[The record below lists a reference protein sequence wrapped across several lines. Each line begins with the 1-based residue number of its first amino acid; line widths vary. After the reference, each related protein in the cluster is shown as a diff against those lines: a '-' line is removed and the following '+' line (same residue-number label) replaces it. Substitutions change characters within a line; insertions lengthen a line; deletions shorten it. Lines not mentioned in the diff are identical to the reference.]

1 MRSAPES
8 LPDSPAPVLGL
19 RERKKAR
26 TRAAIRDHA
35 MRLFREQGYAE
46 TTVDQIADAAEVSP
60 STFFRYFPTKED
72 VVLGDEFGPLI
83 TEAFRAQPLDRTPIQ
98 AVRAALQQVFA
109 DMPADAKLRDQ
120 ERHELIR
127 NVPEL
132 RIAVLDEYTSAF
144 RLLASLVAE
153 RLGHAETDLR
163 VRVFS
168 GALVGVALAALEDAR
183 TDDSADVSGLLD
195 EALSLLEAGLPL

>member
-1 MRSAPES
+1 MRSAPDR
-8 LPDSPAPVLGL
+8 LPDSPAPPLGL

-72 VVLGDEFGPLI
+72 VILGDEFDPLI
-83 TEAFRAQPLDRTPIQ
+83 VEAFRAQPLDLTPIQ
-98 AVRAALQQVFA
+98 AVRAALKQVFA
-109 DMPADAKLRDQ
+109 DMPADAKLRDR

-132 RIAVLDEYTSAF
+132 RIAILDEYTSSF

-153 RLGHAETDLR
+153 RLGREQTDLR

-168 GALVGVALAALEDAR
+168 GAMVGVALAALEDGR
-183 TDDSADVSGLLD
+183 SDESADVGDLLD
-195 EALSLLEAGLPL
+195 EALGLMEAGLPL

>member
-1 MRSAPES
+1 
-8 LPDSPAPVLGL
+8 
-19 RERKKAR
+19 
-26 TRAAIRDHA
+26 

-72 VVLGDEFGPLI
+72 VVLGDEFDPLI
-83 TEAFRAQPLDRTPIQ
+83 VEAFRAQPLDLTPIQ
-98 AVRAALQQVFA
+98 AVRAALKQVFA

-132 RIAVLDEYTSAF
+132 RIAILDEYTSSF

-153 RLGHAETDLR
+153 RLGREQTDLR

-168 GALVGVALAALEDAR
+168 GAMVGVALAALEDGR
-183 TDDSADVSGLLD
+183 SDESADVGDLLD
-195 EALSLLEAGLPL
+195 EALGLLEAGLPL

>member
-1 MRSAPES
+1 
-8 LPDSPAPVLGL
+8 
-19 RERKKAR
+19 
-26 TRAAIRDHA
+26 

-72 VVLGDEFGPLI
+72 VILGDEFDPLI
-83 TEAFRAQPLDRTPIQ
+83 VEAFRAQPLDLTPIQ
-98 AVRAALQQVFA
+98 AVRAALKQVFA
-109 DMPADAKLRDQ
+109 DMPPDAKLRDR

-132 RIAVLDEYTSAF
+132 RIAILDEYTSSF

-153 RLGHAETDLR
+153 RLGREQTDLR

-168 GALVGVALAALEDAR
+168 GAMVGVALAALEDGR
-183 TDDSADVSGLLD
+183 SDESADVGDLLD
-195 EALSLLEAGLPL
+195 EALGLLEAGLPL

>member
-1 MRSAPES
+1 MRSAPDR
-8 LPDSPAPVLGL
+8 LPDSPAPPLGL

-72 VVLGDEFGPLI
+72 VVLGDEFDPLI
-83 TEAFRAQPLDRTPIQ
+83 VEAFRAQPLDLTPIQ
-98 AVRAALQQVFA
+98 AVRAALKQVFA

-132 RIAVLDEYTSAF
+132 RIAILDEYTSSF

-153 RLGHAETDLR
+153 RLGREQTDLR

-168 GALVGVALAALEDAR
+168 GAMVGVALAALEDGR
-183 TDDSADVSGLLD
+183 SDESADVGDLLD
-195 EALSLLEAGLPL
+195 EALGLLEAGLPL